1 VCRHLAYLGP
11 PASLGSL
18 LIDPPHS
25 LYRQAW
31 APRRQRYG
39 TVNADGFGIGWYA
52 GSDPVPARYRR
63 GEPIWG
69 DPSFPDIAR
78 VISSGALLAAVR
90 SATPGTASGPE
101 AAAPFGSGPWLFSH
115 NGVARGWRDWGEA
128 AFLSWT
134 APSSAPGG
142 PGTGGA
148 PGQAATGG
156 APGLLSCLEALSDA
170 ALLWAL
176 TWQRLRAGLPLDA
189 ALAGTIAA
197 VEGAGG
203 TGRLNLLLTD
213 GRSVAATAYGDTL
226 WYRQTTA
233 APRRKGGGPAAP
245 GGAPEEKDAW
255 APGRDPGPSVTVASE
270 PDDDGPGWTEVPD
283 RHVLTATRSRV
294 RVRPLRDLARRDLA
308 AARATEGDSPADG
321 HSPAS
326 HARPAGHVPPDS
338 HSPVCH
344 ARPARHAPPAGSE
357 LPASHASSAAKDVRT
372 EGIFTA

>member
-11 PASLGSL
+11 PASLRWL

-31 APRRQRYG
+31 APRRQRHG

-78 VISSGALLAAVR
+78 VTSSGAVLAAVR

-115 NGVARGWRDWGEA
+115 NGAAPGWREWGEA
-128 AFLSWT
+128 AFLSW
-134 APSSAPGG
+134 AG
-142 PGTGGA
+142 PARPPVRPRPDGGA
-148 PGQAATGG
+148 AVRPGRLPEAG

-170 ALLWAL
+170 ALLWTL
-176 TWQRLRAGLPLDA
+176 TVQRLRAGLPLGA
-189 ALAGTIAA
+189 ALTGTVAA
-197 VEGAGG
+197 VEAAGG

-213 GRSVAATAYGDTL
+213 GQSIAATAYGDTL
-226 WYRQTTA
+226 WYRQTAPSAPGREGA
-233 APRRKGGGPAAP
+233 APVRPDGPGP
-245 GGAPEEKDAW
+245 GGAA
-255 APGRDPGPSVTVASE
+255 SVTVASE

-283 RHVLTATRSRV
+283 RHVLTATPSRV
-294 RVRPLRDLARRDLA
+294 RVRPLGGL
-308 AARATEGDSPADG
+308 SPAG
-321 HSPAS
+321 EPSAIV
-326 HARPAGHVPPDS
+326 ARLAVQAAGHVSAQATDRVPTQPTTS
-338 HSPVCH
+338 
-344 ARPARHAPPAGSE
+344 APKGS
-357 LPASHASSAAKDVRT
+357 
-372 EGIFTA
+372 